1 MAGVATDILRLAV
14 WLALL
19 TAVFVPLE
27 RLFAIRPQRIWRRD
41 IGVDLAYYF
50 INSLIVAS
58 ALAFPLALL
67 ASAVQWALPSGFLA
81 AVGGLPFWAR
91 IVAAYLVGE
100 LGFYWGHR
108 WSHQIPL
115 LWRFHQVHHSAEQID
130 FLTNTRAHPVDMVF
144 TRLCGLVPV
153 FALGLAQ
160 TDGRNAMVAPI
171 VVVIGTLWG
180 FYIHANIRWRLGWL
194 EALVT
199 TPAFHHW
206 HHTNDE
212 HRDHNYAAVLPVYD
226 RLFGTHHLPKAW
238 PPRYGTDSPVPPGL
252 ADQLVEPFMPT
263 EPAAR

>member
-1 MAGVATDILRLAV
+1 MIGAATDILRLTV

-19 TAVFVPLE
+19 AAIFVPLE
-27 RLFAIRPQRIWRRD
+27 RLFAIRKQRIWRRD
-41 IGVDLAYYF
+41 TGIDLAYYF
-50 INSLIVAS
+50 INSLVVAS
-58 ALAFPLALL
+58 ALALPMALL
-67 ASAVQWALPSGFLA
+67 AGAAQWAIPPGMLA
-81 AVGGLPFWAR
+81 GLPFWAQ

-115 LWRFHQVHHSAEQID
+115 LWRFHQVHHSAEEID

-160 TDGRNAMVAPI
+160 TSGPNALVAPI
-171 VVVIGTLWG
+171 VIVIGTFWG
-180 FYIHANIRWRLGWL
+180 FFIHANIRWRLGWL

-212 HRDHNYAAVLPVYD
+212 YRDHNYAAVLPVYD
-226 RLFGTHHLPKAW
+226 RLFGTLHLPKAW
-238 PPRYGTDSPVPPGL
+238 PARYGTDSPVPPNL
-252 ADQLVEPFMPT
+252 AGQLVEPFIPPG
-263 EPAAR
+263 PATR

>member
-1 MAGVATDILRLAV
+1 VAIDILRLTV

-19 TAVFVPLE
+19 AAIFVPLE
-27 RLFAIRPQRIWRRD
+27 RLCAVRRQRIWRRD
-41 IGVDLAYYF
+41 TGIDLAYYS
-50 INSLIVAS
+50 INSLVLAS
-58 ALAFPLALL
+58 VLAFPLALL
-67 ASAVQWALPSGFLA
+67 AGMVRWAMPAALPG
-81 AVGGLPFWAR
+81 AVDMLPFWAR
-91 IVAAYLVGE
+91 LGLAYLVAE

-108 WSHQIPL
+108 WSHQVPL
-115 LWRFHQVHHSAEQID
+115 LWRFHQVHHSAEEID

-160 TDGRNAMVAPI
+160 TGGQNALVAPV
-171 VVVIGTLWG
+171 VVVIGSFWG
-180 FYIHANIRWRLGWL
+180 FFIHANIGWRFGWL

-212 HRDHNYAAVLPVYD
+212 HRDHNYAAVLPAYD

-238 PPRYGTDSPVPPGL
+238 PARYGTDAPVPPGL
-252 ADQLVEPFMPT
+252 ADQLVEPFMP
-263 EPAAR
+263 PGRPPG